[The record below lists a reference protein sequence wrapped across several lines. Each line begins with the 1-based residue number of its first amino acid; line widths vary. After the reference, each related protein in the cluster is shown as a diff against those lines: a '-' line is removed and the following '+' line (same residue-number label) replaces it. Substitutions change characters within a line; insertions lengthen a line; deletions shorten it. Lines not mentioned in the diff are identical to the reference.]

1 MALVF
6 VNIGTNLGD
15 RRRNLSRAAAEI
27 GRRFGYFELSHVVE
41 SEPMGFDSANKFLNV
56 AMVFR
61 SDEDP
66 LEILHAL
73 QEIERRLGNQLAE
86 ENMRRFIPVVS
97 KQASGKDSADF
108 VDRHRNSDGTY
119 CDRFLDIDIMT
130 IEGVEMQTEEL
141 TLPHPHLRER
151 PFFMEPLQ
159 ELLDQIP
166 SLN

>member
-15 RRRNLSRAAAEI
+15 RRRNLSRAVAEI

-41 SEPMGFDSANKFLNV
+41 SEPWGFESSNKFLNL

-61 SDEDP
+61 SGETP

-73 QEIERRLGNQLAE
+73 QKIERELGSRIAAE
-86 ENMRRFIPVVS
+86 HKSRFIPADTS
-97 KQASGKDSADF
+97 APDSGTSDP
-108 VDRHRNSDGTY
+108 HRKPDGSY
-119 CDRFLDIDIMT
+119 ADRFLDIDIMT
-130 IEGVEMQTEEL
+130 IEGVEMQTPEL

-151 PFFMEPLQ
+151 PFFMAPLQ

-166 SLN
+166 S

>member
-6 VNIGTNLGD
+6 VNIGTNRGD

-27 GRRFGYFELSHVVE
+27 GRRFGYFELSHVME
-41 SEPMGFDSANKFLNV
+41 SEAWGYESKNKFLNV

-61 SDEDP
+61 SEEDP
-66 LEILHAL
+66 LDILHAL
-73 QEIERRLGNQLAE
+73 QEIEHRLGNQLAE
-86 ENMRRFIPVVS
+86 ENMALFVPVIPR
-97 KQASGKDSADF
+97 KNAADGAPGF
-108 VDRHRNSDGTY
+108 TDRHRNPDGSY
-119 CDRFLDIDIMT
+119 ADRFLDIDIMT
-130 IEGVEMQTEEL
+130 IEGVEMNTPEL

-166 SLN
+166 GY

>member
-6 VNIGTNLGD
+6 VNIGTNRGD
-15 RRRNLSRAAAEI
+15 RRRNLSRAVTLI
-27 GRRFGYFELSHVVE
+27 GRRFGYFELSHVME
-41 SEPMGFDSANKFLNV
+41 SDPWGYDSPNKFLNI

-61 SDEDP
+61 SEESP

-73 QEIERRLGNQLAE
+73 QKIERNLGDRLAE
-86 ENMRRFIPVVS
+86 EHAALIVPGNKERVRDCHRNPDGGYADRFI
-97 KQASGKDSADF
+97 
-108 VDRHRNSDGTY
+108 
-119 CDRFLDIDIMT
+119 DIDIMT

-166 SLN
+166 S

>member
-6 VNIGTNLGD
+6 VNIGSNRGD
-15 RRRNLSRAAAEI
+15 RRRNLSRAVADI
-27 GRRFGYFELSHVVE
+27 GRRFGYFELSHVME
-41 SEPMGFDSANKFLNV
+41 SEPWGYESPNRFLNI

-61 SDEDP
+61 SEETP
-66 LEILHAL
+66 LDILHAL
-73 QEIERRLGNQLAE
+73 QKIEKELG
-86 ENMRRFIPVVS
+86 
-97 KQASGKDSADF
+97 
-108 VDRHRNSDGTY
+108 
-119 CDRFLDIDIMT
+119 DRFAAEQRGRIAPGAKGRVEDTHRTPEGGYADRYLDIDIMT

-166 SLN
+166 GMGN

>member
-1 MALVF
+1 MPLVF
-6 VNIGTNLGD
+6 VNIGSNLGD
-15 RRRNLSRAAAEI
+15 RRRNLSRAVAEI

-41 SEPMGFDSANKFLNV
+41 SEAWGYESPHRFLNI

-61 SDEDP
+61 SDEAP

-73 QEIERRLGNQLAE
+73 QDIERDLGSRLAAGA
-86 ENMRRFIPVVS
+86 
-97 KQASGKDSADF
+97 ADP
-108 VDRHRNSDGTY
+108 HRNPDGSY
-119 CDRFLDIDIMT
+119 ADRYLDIDIMT
-130 IEGVEMQTEEL
+130 IEGVEMQTPEL

-166 SLN
+166 G